1 MNDEKRRE
9 RINKRG
15 ISILK
20 RSGKR
25 FRLTTVDE
33 DKADIRAANRAIK
46 EGNYITLEQLKAE
59 LGL

>member
-1 MNDEKRRE
+1 MNDEKRCN
-9 RINKRG
+9 RIKKRG

-33 DKADIRAANRAIK
+33 DKADIRAAYRARK
-46 EGNYITLEQLKAE
+46 NGVYISWEEAKAE